1 VVSSEAALDEL
12 RERVHSLE
20 REAEALT
27 ARISALAL
35 AMEHE
40 DGSAELVAAKL
51 AGIAGLV
58 AEHVSIEP
66 GCETAIAAAL
76 GGLSDAVL
84 ADSLDAAV
92 DALGAAE
99 AGNMGRVNIIV
110 GSAATRTADLPTA
123 PGVVT
128 AASVVTGPSGVL
140 GLLAE
145 TVIADDLDAA
155 RAAWKKTYAPL
166 ERNVTIITRAGEVL
180 TRFVLS
186 GGSGATRSRIELVA
200 ERDAAISAL
209 EKITR
214 TTDAARLELAD
225 RRADAQVAKERSV
238 TALAALREFDAQLAA
253 RSEEFNRAKAQAE
266 SAAAEV
272 ARLTEALAATTE
284 QVTQATAEL
293 ERSSQELAQKES
305 APLPVADYGVRER
318 ALVAF
323 EAQREREVQARLA
336 LETARERVRAEEL
349 RVEGLRSQL
358 ETDRQAAEES
368 ARRAVERRRQVDV
381 ANSVVADLPPVLDSV
396 DRSVSEAR
404 VVLQQR
410 ETERLASTA
419 ELTELRAEEVTLREK
434 LSGITESVHGL
445 ELQIYEKKLQVSTL
459 VERAAT
465 ELGLV
470 EDVLV
475 AEYGPDQLIPGGE
488 EPVAEE
494 TGGEETGE
502 AAPEGAAP
510 AGASGRPFVRAEQ
523 ERRLE
528 KADRKLSALGRVNP
542 LALEEFAA
550 LEARHQFLTEQLTDL
565 TNTRRDLLSIIDEV
579 DATMQ
584 TIFEAAFEDTRKAF
598 NEVLPVLFPGG
609 SGAMA
614 LTTPDD
620 LLASGVEVTVKPAG
634 KKIER
639 LSLLSG
645 GEKSLAA
652 VAFLMAIFKAR
663 PSPFYILDE
672 VEAAL
677 DDANLGRLLTTF
689 EDLRTSSQLIII
701 THQKR
706 TMEIADALYGVSMR
720 QDGVSA
726 VVGQRVAQAEAS

>member
-1 VVSSEAALDEL
+1 
-12 RERVHSLE
+12 
-20 REAEALT
+20 
-27 ARISALAL
+27 
-35 AMEHE
+35 
-40 DGSAELVAAKL
+40 
-51 AGIAGLV
+51 
-58 AEHVSIEP
+58 
-66 GCETAIAAAL
+66 
-76 GGLSDAVL
+76 
-84 ADSLDAAV
+84 
-92 DALGAAE
+92 
-99 AGNMGRVNIIV
+99 
-110 GSAATRTADLPTA
+110 
-123 PGVVT
+123 
-128 AASVVTGPSGVL
+128 VL

-145 TVIADDLDAA
+145 TVIADDLDTA
-155 RAAWKKTYAPL
+155 RAAWKKTYAGL

-200 ERDAAISAL
+200 ERDAAGSAL
-209 EKITR
+209 EKTTR
-214 TTDAARLELAD
+214 NTDVARLELAD

-238 TALAALREFDAQLAA
+238 AALAALRDYDAQLAA

-266 SAAAEV
+266 SAVAEV
-272 ARLTEALAATTE
+272 ARLTQALTATTE
-284 QVTQATAEL
+284 QVAQATAEL
-293 ERSSQELAQKES
+293 ARSSQELALKES
-305 APLPVADYGVRER
+305 ASLPVADYGVRER
-318 ALVAF
+318 ALTAF

-349 RVEGLRSQL
+349 RVEGLRTQL
-358 ETDRQAAEES
+358 ETDREAAEES
-368 ARRAVERRRQVDV
+368 ARRTVERKRQVEV
-381 ANSVVADLPPVLDSV
+381 ANGVVADLPPVLDSV

-404 VVLQQR
+404 VLLQQR
-410 ETERLASTA
+410 ETERVASTT
-419 ELTELRAEEVTLREK
+419 ELTDLRTEEASLREK

-475 AEYGPDQLIPGGE
+475 AEYGPDQLIPSGEQPDAGVQEGGM
-488 EPVAEE
+488 
-494 TGGEETGE
+494 
-502 AAPEGAAP
+502 PEGP
-510 AGASGRPFVRAEQ
+510 AGILFVRAEQ

-542 LALEEFAA
+542 LALEEFSA
-550 LEARHQFLTEQLTDL
+550 LEARHQFLTDQLTDL

-584 TIFEAAFEDTRKAF
+584 TIFEAAFEDTRRAF

-609 SGAMA
+609 SGTMA
-614 LTTPDD
+614 LTTADD

-677 DDANLGRLLTTF
+677 DDANLGRLLSTF

>member
-1 VVSSEAALDEL
+1 
-12 RERVHSLE
+12 
-20 REAEALT
+20 
-27 ARISALAL
+27 
-35 AMEHE
+35 M
-40 DGSAELVAAKL
+40 
-51 AGIAGLV
+51 
-58 AEHVSIEP
+58 
-66 GCETAIAAAL
+66 
-76 GGLSDAVL
+76 
-84 ADSLDAAV
+84 
-92 DALGAAE
+92 
-99 AGNMGRVNIIV
+99 
-110 GSAATRTADLPTA
+110 
-123 PGVVT
+123 
-128 AASVVTGPSGVL
+128 
-140 GLLAE
+140 
-145 TVIADDLDAA
+145 
-155 RAAWKKTYAPL
+155 
-166 ERNVTIITRAGEVL
+166 TIITRAGEVL

-200 ERDAAISAL
+200 ERDAASAAL
-209 EKITR
+209 EKTTR
-214 TTDAARLELAD
+214 NTDAARLELAD

-284 QVTQATAEL
+284 QVAQATGEL

-381 ANSVVADLPPVLDSV
+381 ANGVVADLPPVLDSV

-434 LSGITESVHGL
+434 LGGITESVHGL
-445 ELQIYEKKLQVSTL
+445 ELQIYEKKLQLSSL

-475 AEYGPDQLIPGGE
+475 AEYGPDQLIPS
-488 EPVAEE
+488 
-494 TGGEETGE
+494 GE
-502 AAPEGAAP
+502 AADPAEPEGE
-510 AGASGRPFVRAEQ
+510 SGIPFVRSDQ

-542 LALEEFAA
+542 LALEEFSA

-614 LTTPDD
+614 LTAPDD
-620 LLASGVEVTVKPAG
+620 LLSSGIEVTVRPAG

-652 VAFLMAIFKAR
+652 VAFLMAIFTAR

-689 EDLRTSSQLIII
+689 ENLRASSQLIII

-726 VVGQRVAQAEAS
+726 VVGQRVAAAEAS

>member
-1 VVSSEAALDEL
+1 
-12 RERVHSLE
+12 
-20 REAEALT
+20 
-27 ARISALAL
+27 
-35 AMEHE
+35 
-40 DGSAELVAAKL
+40 
-51 AGIAGLV
+51 
-58 AEHVSIEP
+58 
-66 GCETAIAAAL
+66 
-76 GGLSDAVL
+76 
-84 ADSLDAAV
+84 
-92 DALGAAE
+92 
-99 AGNMGRVNIIV
+99 
-110 GSAATRTADLPTA
+110 
-123 PGVVT
+123 
-128 AASVVTGPSGVL
+128 L

-434 LSGITESVHGL
+434 LGGITESVHGL

-488 EPVAEE
+488 EPGAEE
-494 TGGEETGE
+494 PVGEETGE

-510 AGASGRPFVRAEQ
+510 AGVSGRPFVRDEQ

>member
-1 VVSSEAALDEL
+1 V
-12 RERVHSLE
+12 ERK
-20 REAEALT
+20 R
-27 ARISALAL
+27 
-35 AMEHE
+35 
-40 DGSAELVAAKL
+40 
-51 AGIAGLV
+51 
-58 AEHVSIEP
+58 
-66 GCETAIAAAL
+66 
-76 GGLSDAVL
+76 
-84 ADSLDAAV
+84 
-92 DALGAAE
+92 
-99 AGNMGRVNIIV
+99 
-110 GSAATRTADLPTA
+110 
-123 PGVVT
+123 
-128 AASVVTGPSGVL
+128 
-140 GLLAE
+140 
-145 TVIADDLDAA
+145 
-155 RAAWKKTYAPL
+155 
-166 ERNVTIITRAGEVL
+166 
-180 TRFVLS
+180 
-186 GGSGATRSRIELVA
+186 
-200 ERDAAISAL
+200 
-209 EKITR
+209 
-214 TTDAARLELAD
+214 
-225 RRADAQVAKERSV
+225 QV
-238 TALAALREFDAQLAA
+238 
-253 RSEEFNRAKAQAE
+253 
-266 SAAAEV
+266 EV
-272 ARLTEALAATTE
+272 AN
-284 QVTQATAEL
+284 
-293 ERSSQELAQKES
+293 
-305 APLPVADYGVRER
+305 G
-318 ALVAF
+318 
-323 EAQREREVQARLA
+323 
-336 LETARERVRAEEL
+336 
-349 RVEGLRSQL
+349 
-358 ETDRQAAEES
+358 
-368 ARRAVERRRQVDV
+368 
-381 ANSVVADLPPVLDSV
+381 VVADLPPVLDSV

-410 ETERLASTA
+410 EAERTASTA
-419 ELTELRAEEVTLREK
+419 ELTELSAEEASLREK

-445 ELQIYEKKLQVSTL
+445 ELQIYEKKLQLSSL

-475 AEYGPDQLIPGGE
+475 AEYGPDQLIPTGE
-488 EPVAEE
+488 ESGDDISED
-494 TGGEETGE
+494 
-502 AAPEGAAP
+502 
-510 AGASGRPFVRAEQ
+510 GASSDAASSTAGIPFVRAEQ

-584 TIFEAAFEDTRKAF
+584 TIFEAAFEDTRRAF

>member
-1 VVSSEAALDEL
+1 
-12 RERVHSLE
+12 
-20 REAEALT
+20 LT
-27 ARISALAL
+27 
-35 AMEHE
+35 
-40 DGSAELVAAKL
+40 
-51 AGIAGLV
+51 
-58 AEHVSIEP
+58 
-66 GCETAIAAAL
+66 
-76 GGLSDAVL
+76 
-84 ADSLDAAV
+84 
-92 DALGAAE
+92 
-99 AGNMGRVNIIV
+99 
-110 GSAATRTADLPTA
+110 
-123 PGVVT
+123 
-128 AASVVTGPSGVL
+128 
-140 GLLAE
+140 
-145 TVIADDLDAA
+145 
-155 RAAWKKTYAPL
+155 
-166 ERNVTIITRAGEVL
+166 
-180 TRFVLS
+180 
-186 GGSGATRSRIELVA
+186 
-200 ERDAAISAL
+200 
-209 EKITR
+209 
-214 TTDAARLELAD
+214 
-225 RRADAQVAKERSV
+225 
-238 TALAALREFDAQLAA
+238 
-253 RSEEFNRAKAQAE
+253 
-266 SAAAEV
+266 
-272 ARLTEALAATTE
+272 ATTE
-284 QVTQATAEL
+284 QVTQAAAEREL
-293 ERSSQELAQKES
+293 SLQELAQKES
-305 APLPVADYGVRER
+305 ASLPVADYGVRER
-318 ALVAF
+318 ALAAF

-349 RVEGLRSQL
+349 RVEGLRTQL

-368 ARRAVERRRQVDV
+368 ARRAVERKRQVAV
-381 ANSVVADLPPVLDSV
+381 ANGVVADLPPVLDSV

-404 VVLQQR
+404 VLLQQR
-410 ETERLASTA
+410 ETERAASTT
-419 ELTELRAEEVTLREK
+419 ELTDLRTEETSLREK

-475 AEYGPDQLIPGGE
+475 AEYGPDQLIPSGDQPGDD
-488 EPVAEE
+488 ARDD
-494 TGGEETGE
+494 G
-502 AAPEGAAP
+502 APEDV
-510 AGASGRPFVRAEQ
+510 AGVAFVRAEQ

-542 LALEEFAA
+542 LALEEFSA

-565 TNTRRDLLSIIDEV
+565 TDTRRDLLSIIDEV

-584 TIFEAAFEDTRKAF
+584 TIFEAAFEDTRRAF
-598 NEVLPVLFPGG
+598 TEVLPVLFPGG
-609 SGAMA
+609 SGTMA
-614 LTTPDD
+614 LTAADD

-677 DDANLGRLLTTF
+677 DDANLGRLLSTF

-726 VVGQRVAQAEAS
+726 VVGQRVASAEAS

>member
-1 VVSSEAALDEL
+1 
-12 RERVHSLE
+12 
-20 REAEALT
+20 
-27 ARISALAL
+27 
-35 AMEHE
+35 
-40 DGSAELVAAKL
+40 VA
-51 AGIAGLV
+51 
-58 AEHVSIEP
+58 
-66 GCETAIAAAL
+66 
-76 GGLSDAVL
+76 
-84 ADSLDAAV
+84 
-92 DALGAAE
+92 
-99 AGNMGRVNIIV
+99 
-110 GSAATRTADLPTA
+110 
-123 PGVVT
+123 
-128 AASVVTGPSGVL
+128 
-140 GLLAE
+140 
-145 TVIADDLDAA
+145 
-155 RAAWKKTYAPL
+155 
-166 ERNVTIITRAGEVL
+166 
-180 TRFVLS
+180 
-186 GGSGATRSRIELVA
+186 
-200 ERDAAISAL
+200 
-209 EKITR
+209 
-214 TTDAARLELAD
+214 
-225 RRADAQVAKERSV
+225 
-238 TALAALREFDAQLAA
+238 ALAALRDFDAQLAA

-266 SAAAEV
+266 SAVAEV
-272 ARLTEALAATTE
+272 ARLTEALTATTE
-284 QVTQATAEL
+284 QVAQATAEL
-293 ERSSQELAQKES
+293 ERSSLELAQKES
-305 APLPVADYGVRER
+305 AALPVADYGVRER

-336 LETARERVRAEEL
+336 LETSRERVRAEEL
-349 RVEGLRSQL
+349 RLEGLRNQL
-358 ETDRQAAEES
+358 ETDRQAAEEA
-368 ARRAVERRRQVDV
+368 ARRAVERKRQVEV
-381 ANSVVADLPPVLDSV
+381 ANGVVADLPPVLDSV

-410 ETERLASTA
+410 EAERTASTA
-419 ELTELRAEEVTLREK
+419 ELTELRAEEASLREK

-475 AEYGPDQLIPGGE
+475 AEYGPDQLIPTGE
-488 EPVAEE
+488 EPGDAIPEDAASSD
-494 TGGEETGE
+494 
-502 AAPEGAAP
+502 AAPDAA
-510 AGASGRPFVRAEQ
+510 GVPFVRAEQ

-584 TIFEAAFEDTRKAF
+584 TIFEAAFEDTRRAF

-726 VVGQRVAQAEAS
+726 VVGQRVAQAAAS

>member
-1 VVSSEAALDEL
+1 M
-12 RERVHSLE
+12 HGLE

-35 AMEHE
+35 AMDHE
-40 DGSAELVAAKL
+40 DGSAELIAAKL
-51 AGIAGLV
+51 SGIAGLV

-84 ADSLDAAV
+84 ADTLDAAV

-99 AGNMGRVNIIV
+99 AGNMGRVNIVV
-110 GSAATRTADLPTA
+110 GSAATRGADLPTA

-155 RAAWKKTYAPL
+155 RAAWKKTYAGL
-166 ERNVTIITRAGEVL
+166 DRNVTIITRAGEVL

-200 ERDAAISAL
+200 ERDAASSAL
-209 EKITR
+209 EKITL
-214 TTDAARLELAD
+214 TTDAARLELAE

-238 TALAALREFDAQLAA
+238 AALAALRDFDAQLAA

-266 SAAAEV
+266 SAVAEV
-272 ARLTEALAATTE
+272 ARLTEALTATTE
-284 QVTQATAEL
+284 QVAQATAEL
-293 ERSSQELAQKES
+293 ERSSRELAQKES
-305 APLPVADYGVRER
+305 AALPVADYGVRER

-336 LETARERVRAEEL
+336 LETSRERVRAEEL
-349 RVEGLRSQL
+349 RLEGLRNQL
-358 ETDRQAAEES
+358 ETDRQAAEEA
-368 ARRAVERRRQVDV
+368 ARRAVERKRQVEV
-381 ANSVVADLPPVLDSV
+381 ANGVVADLPPVLDSV

-404 VVLQQR
+404 VLLQQR
-410 ETERLASTA
+410 EAERTASTA
-419 ELTELRAEEVTLREK
+419 ELTELRTEEASLREK

-459 VERAAT
+459 VERAST

-475 AEYGPDQLIPGGE
+475 AEYGPDQLIPAGE
-488 EPVAEE
+488 EPGDEISEDAASRD
-494 TGGEETGE
+494 
-502 AAPEGAAP
+502 AAPNAA
-510 AGASGRPFVRAEQ
+510 GIPFVRAEQ

-584 TIFEAAFEDTRKAF
+584 TIFEAAFEDTRRAF

-726 VVGQRVAQAEAS
+726 VVGQRVAQAAAS